1 MPTRLTFHEVTV
13 SGTGLH
19 IGRMEVIDEVSG
31 ESLRVAKV
39 SDELCRFLESVEID
53 VNAWYEI
60 EKLREKNPAVT
71 KLIQTF
77 RLFT

>member
-1 MPTRLTFHEVTV
+1 MPTRLTFHDVTV

-31 ESLRVAKV
+31 EVLRVAKV

-53 VNAWYEI
+53 INAWYQI
-60 EKLREKNPAVT
+60 ERMKDKNPT
-71 KLIQTF
+71 FKKMISNFKLYT
-77 RLFT
+77 